1 MFTVTEARE
10 RILSHF
16 KATLTE
22 TVPLSDAVGR
32 ILGADIHVD
41 GDYPPFDNS
50 AVDGFALRAED
61 SFAGDGERSSNTR
74 DGERSGNTGDR
85 KRSSNTTGGEKRKLK
100 DIDTKG
106 NAAGDGGLNVQ
117 LNVVVD
123 IPAGYAPTV
132 SLQAGQAARIM
143 TGAQLPHGAN
153 CVIPVEETDFNNRN
167 AGIAAPNT
175 ITFSKQMKV
184 GENVRRRGMDIRSG
198 DVVMKQG
205 RTLKPQDLGLL
216 AALGFAHVTVHRKAR
231 VALLSSG
238 DELLEVDA
246 PLEPGKIRDSNSY
259 ALAAAIVGAGA
270 EVIRLG
276 VAKDTR
282 ESVTGLLDKAAKEN
296 ADLILSSAG
305 VSVGAFDFVKEVIE
319 ANGKMDFW
327 RVNMRPGK
335 PLAFGLYR
343 GIPFIGLPGNPV
355 SAFVGFEVFVHP
367 TLERLNGK
375 MDGGRLQV
383 RVRAAEE
390 IESDGRESYLRARIH
405 VENGIRSAFLT
416 GHQGSGNLLSLVQAD
431 ALLIIPAG
439 VKCVPAGSE
448 VDAILL

>member
-1 MFTVTEARE
+1 MLTVTEARE

-16 KATLTE
+16 KTTATE
-22 TVPLSDAVGR
+22 TIPLIDSVNR
-32 ILGADIHVD
+32 ILATDIRAD

-50 AVDGFALRAED
+50 AVDGFALRSED
-61 SFAGDGERSSNTR
+61 ASASPSTL
-74 DGERSGNTGDR
+74 S
-85 KRSSNTTGGEKRKLK
+85 
-100 DIDTKG
+100 
-106 NAAGDGGLNVQ
+106 
-117 LNVVVD
+117 VVAD
-123 IPAGYAPTV
+123 IPAGSAPTV

-143 TGAQLPHGAN
+143 TGAQLPTGAD
-153 CVIPVEETDFNNRN
+153 CVIPVEETDFDNRN
-167 AGIAAPNT
+167 AGTAAPKNIAFT
-175 ITFSKQMKV
+175 KQMKA
-184 GENVRRRGMDIRSG
+184 GENVRTQGMDMRSG
-198 DVVMKQG
+198 DIVMKQG

-216 AALGFAHVTVHRKAR
+216 ATLGVAKVTVHKKAR

-259 ALAAAIVGAGA
+259 ALAAAIVNAGA
-270 EVIRLG
+270 DVIRLG

-282 ESVTGLLDKAAKEN
+282 ESVTKLLDKAASEH

-305 VSVGAFDFVKEVIE
+305 VSVGAFDFIKEVIDAHGE
-319 ANGKMDFW
+319 MDFW
-327 RVNMRPGK
+327 KVNMRPGK
-335 PLAFGLYR
+335 PLAFGKYR

-355 SAFVGFEVFVHP
+355 SAFVGFEVFVRP
-367 TLERLNGK
+367 ALERLNGK
-375 MDGGRLQV
+375 MDGGRQTVKV
-383 RVRAAEE
+383 RTAEE
-390 IESDGRESYLRARIH
+390 IKSDGRESYLRAKIH
-405 VENGIRSAFLT
+405 TENSILSAALT